1 MHILL
6 LIVFSF
12 IVGFLFGASKRET
25 ETNIQKSTTDI
36 YLKANDNPTTLLDID
51 LDKAPVWG
59 IVRYRDGQFDC
70 IWSRGHTKREAEKKC
85 KKLNSDYHKDY
96 GEYSVENMTYYDAK

>member
-25 ETNIQKSTTDI
+25 ETNIQNTKTAD
-36 YLKANDNPTTLLDID
+36 DNPTTLLNID

-59 IVRYRDGQFDC
+59 IVRYRNGQFDC

>member
-1 MHILL
+1 MFG
-6 LIVFSF
+6 FSN
-12 IVGFLFGASKRET
+12 REA
-25 ETNIQKSTTDI
+25 ETNNQKPKTV
-36 YLKANDNPTTLLDID
+36 NDNPTPLLNIDI
-51 LDKAPVWG
+51 DKAPVWG

-96 GEYSVENMTYYDAK
+96 GEYSVENMTYYDTK

>member
-6 LIVFSF
+6 LIVISF
-12 IVGFLFGASKRET
+12 IVGFLFGSSNKET
-25 ETNIQKSTTDI
+25 ETDIQKPKTAD
-36 YLKANDNPTTLLDID
+36 DNPTTLLNID
-51 LDKAPVWG
+51 VNKAPVWG